1 MNQTNIGVILTVI
14 YFTIG
19 IFKFNQISKNNNV
32 LSSNNKLNKIRD
44 LVYLID
50 HIAAWPIF
58 LFKKINYLANE
69 IYLDGLYSDF
79 NKSIK
84 LRGLCILTASLAS
97 LSIIYLSKFISIY
110 FSIPID

>member
-1 MNQTNIGVILTVI
+1 MNQTNISVILTVI

-19 IFKFNQISKNNNV
+19 IFKFNQISKNNDV
-32 LSSNNKLNKIRD
+32 LLNKDKLNKIRD

-50 HIAAWPIF
+50 HVAAWPIF
-58 LFKKINYLANE
+58 LFKKINSLANE
-69 IYLDGLYSDF
+69 IYLDGLYPEF

-97 LSIIYLSKFISIY
+97 LSIIYLSTFITNY
-110 FSIPID
+110 FNLPID